1 MQTTEKCTAMP
12 FAVWGIFANFAI
24 AMNLG
29 RKIGIA
35 VLAAVWLWLAWYA
48 LAALGI
54 TLVNLLIIIMSG
66 IIVFVPLWKKYIRND
81 K

>member
-1 MQTTEKCTAMP
+1 
-12 FAVWGIFANFAI
+12 
-24 AMNLG
+24 MNLG
-29 RKIGIA
+29 RKIGIG

-48 LAALGI
+48 LTALGI

>member
-1 MQTTEKCTAMP
+1 
-12 FAVWGIFANFAI
+12 
-24 AMNLG
+24 MNYLG

>member
-1 MQTTEKCTAMP
+1 
-12 FAVWGIFANFAI
+12 
-24 AMNLG
+24 MNMG
-29 RKIGIA
+29 KKIGIA

-48 LAALGI
+48 LASLGI

>member
-1 MQTTEKCTAMP
+1 
-12 FAVWGIFANFAI
+12 
-24 AMNLG
+24 MNLG
-29 RKIGIA
+29 RKIGIG

-48 LAALGI
+48 LTALGI

-66 IIVFVPLWKKYIRND
+66 IIVFVPLWKKYIRNG

>member
-1 MQTTEKCTAMP
+1 
-12 FAVWGIFANFAI
+12 
-24 AMNLG
+24 MNMG
-29 RKIGIA
+29 KKIGIA
-35 VLAAVWLWLAWYA
+35 VLAVVWLWLAWYA
-48 LAALGI
+48 LVALGI

>member
-1 MQTTEKCTAMP
+1 ML
-12 FAVWGIFANFAI
+12 FAVWRIFANFAFV
-24 AMNLG
+24 MNLG
-29 RKIGIA
+29 RKIGIG

-48 LAALGI
+48 LTALGI

>member
-1 MQTTEKCTAMP
+1 
-12 FAVWGIFANFAI
+12 
-24 AMNLG
+24 MNLG
-29 RKIGIA
+29 KKIGIG

-48 LAALGI
+48 LTALGI

>member
-1 MQTTEKCTAMP
+1 M
-12 FAVWGIFANFAI
+12 WGIFANFAFV
-24 AMNLG
+24 MNLG
-29 RKIGIA
+29 KKIGIG

-48 LAALGI
+48 LTALGI

>member
-1 MQTTEKCTAMP
+1 
-12 FAVWGIFANFAI
+12 
-24 AMNLG
+24 MNLG
-29 RKIGIA
+29 RKIGIS

-48 LAALGI
+48 LTALGI